1 MARETWGDPVAALG
15 KNVRLGPAGPWLEV
29 IGVAAD
35 VHDEGL
41 HLPASTTL
49 YRRAG
54 VQRVGERAERA
65 TPRAVTFAIR
75 SDRAATESFLAQV
88 REAVWSVSPNLPLA
102 QLRTLA
108 DVQRESLA
116 RTSFTLAMLGIAGSM
131 ALLLGVIGI
140 YGVVSYTVSQ
150 RSREIGIRVAVG
162 AQNRDVTA
170 LFLRHGL
177 VLACIGVAVGL
188 GAAAGLARLMSA
200 LLFGVSALDWT
211 TYAAAAVL
219 LLLACALASYL
230 PARRAATI
238 DPMNTLRGE

>member
-1 MARETWGDPVAALG
+1 
-15 KNVRLGPAGPWLEV
+15 
-29 IGVAAD
+29 
-35 VHDEGL
+35 
-41 HLPASTTL
+41 
-49 YRRAG
+49 
-54 VQRVGERAERA
+54 
-65 TPRAVTFAIR
+65 
-75 SDRAATESFLAQV
+75 
-88 REAVWSVSPNLPLA
+88 
-102 QLRTLA
+102 
-108 DVQRESLA
+108 
-116 RTSFTLAMLGIAGSM
+116 MLGIAGSM

-177 VLACIGVAVGL
+177 VLAGIGVAVGL

-219 LLLACALASYL
+219 LLVACALASYL

-238 DPMNTLRGE
+238 DPMKTLRAE

>member
-1 MARETWGDPVAALG
+1 
-15 KNVRLGPAGPWLEV
+15 
-29 IGVAAD
+29 
-35 VHDEGL
+35 
-41 HLPASTTL
+41 
-49 YRRAG
+49 
-54 VQRVGERAERA
+54 
-65 TPRAVTFAIR
+65 
-75 SDRAATESFLAQV
+75 
-88 REAVWSVSPNLPLA
+88 
-102 QLRTLA
+102 
-108 DVQRESLA
+108 
-116 RTSFTLAMLGIAGSM
+116 
-131 ALLLGVIGI
+131 
-140 YGVVSYTVSQ
+140 VVSYTVSQ